1 MNSRGAPSN
10 PIPPASRRW
19 VRSVPVVAAI
29 LAMFVV
35 TGLALGQR
43 RFRGRWT
50 ESRTSGQERTA
61 REIESHSTGTPNW
74 TNAPGFTH
82 DVFTFARVVYDQ
94 EGWGGHGGWSTD
106 TPDSDLNFSYRLQQ
120 MTSMLVDPDGRLLRL
135 TDPELSQY
143 PFIYIVEPGGL
154 SFSDAEAA
162 ALRAYLLNGGFLM
175 LDDFWG
181 DLEWAN
187 CEEKMKQVFPD
198 RAFEELKLDH
208 PLYHCVFE
216 IPSKGQVP
224 NVRQGM
230 ESQYTGVT
238 WEPNHEGDTR
248 NVHHRGITDDKGRL
262 MVLAT
267 HNTDNGD
274 GWEREGE
281 DTYFFHH
288 FSEKISYPLGI
299 NIVFYVMT
307 H

>member
-1 MNSRGAPSN
+1 MSGSTDLAKVAYHVLGDAAPETD
-10 PIPPASRRW
+10 
-19 VRSVPVVAAI
+19 
-29 LAMFVV
+29 FQH
-35 TGLALGQR
+35 GLR
-43 RFRGRWT
+43 RF
-50 ESRTSGQERTA
+50 
-61 REIESHSTGTPNW
+61 
-74 TNAPGFTH
+74 AP
-82 DVFTFARVVYDQ
+82 
-94 EGWGGHGGWSTD
+94 
-106 TPDSDLNFSYRLQQ
+106 
-120 MTSMLVDPDGRLLRL
+120 LL
-135 TDPELSQY
+135 
-143 PFIYIVEPGGL
+143 
-154 SFSDAEAA
+154 
-162 ALRAYLLNGGFLM
+162 
-175 LDDFWG
+175 
-181 DLEWAN
+181 
-187 CEEKMKQVFPD
+187 EEKMKQVFPD

-248 NVHHRGITDDKGRL
+248 TVHHRGITDDKGRL